1 MKGRCQEPEF
11 FQKVQKLVAHLARVQ
26 IVRFTNSDTCETG
39 ALKSIKKKE
48 LQKIVKFF
56 ASLDSLTIN

>member
-26 IVRFTNSDTCETG
+26 IVRFTNSNTCETG
-39 ALKSIKKKE
+39 KLKSIKKNYK
-48 LQKIVKFF
+48 QNGQFF
-56 ASLDSLTIN
+56 KSRFPNYTN

>member
-26 IVRFTNSDTCETG
+26 IVRFTNSKLHTRETG
-39 ALKSIKKKE
+39 TLKSVTKYHTFSTNII
-48 LQKIVKFF
+48 LI
-56 ASLDSLTIN
+56 